1 MPVEVLHT
9 KLLGTCKYVLKE
21 VMSGLSIR
29 QKSEVLARVKAFNTS
44 GFKTKMYGNVCR
56 HSKSFVGRDFKGW
69 TQMAMFIV
77 GPYLS
82 EGQKKVYLSLC
93 KVSNFC

>member
-1 MPVEVLHT
+1 MPVGVLHT

-21 VMSGLSIR
+21 VMSGMSIR
-29 QKSEVLARVKAFNTS
+29 QKSEVLERVKAFNTS
-44 GFKTKMYGNVCR
+44 GFKTKMFAGTPS
-56 HSKSFVGRDFKGW
+56 HGDFKGW

-82 EGQKKVYLSLC
+82 EGQKKVYLSLS